1 MHLPNDSARERIEK
15 LGNLLSLTI
24 MGIMG
29 IGCLLLVHL
38 LAHCRPVQVDA
49 PMPEFLARDYYDH

>member
-15 LGNLLSLTI
+15 LGDLLSLTI
-24 MGIMG
+24 MGIV
-29 IGCLLLVHL
+29 CLILVHL
-38 LAHCRPVQVDA
+38 LAHRRPVQVDA